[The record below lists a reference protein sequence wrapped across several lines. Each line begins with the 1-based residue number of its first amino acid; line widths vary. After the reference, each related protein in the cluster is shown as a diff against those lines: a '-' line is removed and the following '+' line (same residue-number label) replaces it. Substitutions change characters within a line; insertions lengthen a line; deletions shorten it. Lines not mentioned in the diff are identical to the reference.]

1 MKHICFA
8 LILTFSMALTSCGI
22 LRDSETADMSTA
34 VSTPTEAAEL
44 TEAAADPEATEA
56 TEASADSEKT
66 EAAEKTENVQTEQG
80 GELPEEKAPV
90 GLYDELGEAGTYTLM
105 ESLVSPWNAGE
116 DIVVFDLIPS
126 NHTTISGSASYKEL
140 WKHQAAVLGEEGTVK
155 PYVILEYTLTDGS
168 TVSRE
173 IRSYAEAEAEVEAAY
188 IEVYLYD
195 DVHQPDGTWYSHLTE
210 YTTNGDTVISSVK
223 LTAGAK
229 IDSVS
234 QISLTACLD
243 GKRGS
248 KCVLVR
254 GE

>member
-8 LILTFSMALTSCGI
+8 LILTLAVTLTSCGI
-22 LRDSETADMSTA
+22 LRDSEPADKIAAS
-34 VSTPTEAAEL
+34 SEA
-44 TEAAADPEATEA
+44 DATEL
-56 TEASADSEKT
+56 TEASADSET
-66 EAAEKTENVQTEQG
+66 AESTENVQTEQG

-105 ESLVSPWNAGE
+105 ESLVSTWNAGE

-155 PYVILEYTLTDGS
+155 PYVVLEYTLSDGS

-234 QISLTACLD
+234 EISLTACLD

>member
-1 MKHICFA
+1 MKHIFFA

-34 VSTPTEAAEL
+34 ASTPTEAAEL

-56 TEASADSEKT
+56 TEASKDS
-66 EAAEKTENVQTEQG
+66 AETENVQTEQG
-80 GELPEEKAPV
+80 GELSEGKAPV

-155 PYVILEYTLTDGS
+155 PYVILEYTLSDGS

-234 QISLTACLD
+234 EISLTACLD

>member
-8 LILTFSMALTSCGI
+8 LILILSVTLTSCGI
-22 LRDSETADMSTA
+22 LRDSEISVTGAASSA
-34 VSTPTEAAEL
+34 EAK
-44 TEAAADPEATEA
+44 ATELA
-56 TEASADSEKT
+56 EASADSEET
-66 EAAEKTENVQTEQG
+66 EATADPEATENVQTEQG

-105 ESLVSPWNAGE
+105 ERLVSPWNAGE

-126 NHTTISGSASYKEL
+126 NHTTISESASYKEL
-140 WKHQAAVLGEEGTVK
+140 WAHQAAALGEEGTVK

-223 LTAGAK
+223 LTAGDK

-243 GKRGS
+243 GKLGS

-254 GE
+254 EE

>member
-22 LRDSETADMSTA
+22 LRDSEPADKIAAS
-34 VSTPTEAAEL
+34 SEA
-44 TEAAADPEATEA
+44 DATEL
-56 TEASADSEKT
+56 TEASADSET
-66 EAAEKTENVQTEQG
+66 AESTENVQTEQG

-105 ESLVSPWNAGE
+105 ESLVSTWNAGE

-140 WKHQAAVLGEEGTVK
+140 WAHQAAVLGEEGTVK
-155 PYVILEYTLTDGS
+155 PYVILEYTLSDGS

-173 IRSYAEAEAEVEAAY
+173 IRSYAEAEEEVAAGY

-210 YTTNGDTVISSVK
+210 YTTNNDTVISSVK

-234 QISLTACLD
+234 EVSLTACLD
-243 GKRGS
+243 GRLGS

-254 GE
+254 EE

>member
-1 MKHICFA
+1 MKHIFFA
-8 LILTFSMALTSCGI
+8 LILTLAVTLTSCGI
-22 LRDSETADMSTA
+22 LRDSEPADKIAAS
-34 VSTPTEAAEL
+34 SEA
-44 TEAAADPEATEA
+44 DATEL
-56 TEASADSEKT
+56 TEASADSET
-66 EAAEKTENVQTEQG
+66 AESTENVQTEQG

-105 ESLVSPWNAGE
+105 ESLVSTWNAGE

-140 WKHQAAVLGEEGTVK
+140 WAHQAAVLGEEGTVK
-155 PYVILEYTLTDGS
+155 PYVILEYTLSDGS

-173 IRSYAEAEAEVEAAY
+173 IRSYAEAEEEVAAGY

-210 YTTNGDTVISSVK
+210 YTTNNDTVISSVK

-234 QISLTACLD
+234 EVSLTACLD
-243 GKRGS
+243 GRLGS

-254 GE
+254 EE

>member
-8 LILTFSMALTSCGI
+8 LILTLAVTLTSCGI
-22 LRDSETADMSTA
+22 LRDSEPADKIAAS
-34 VSTPTEAAEL
+34 SEA
-44 TEAAADPEATEA
+44 DATEL
-56 TEASADSEKT
+56 TEASADSET
-66 EAAEKTENVQTEQG
+66 AESTENVQTEQG

-105 ESLVSPWNAGE
+105 ESLVSTWNAGE

-140 WKHQAAVLGEEGTVK
+140 WAHHAAVLGEEGTVK
-155 PYVILEYTLTDGS
+155 PYVILEYTLSDGS

-173 IRSYAEAEAEVEAAY
+173 IRSYAEAEEEVAAGY

-210 YTTNGDTVISSVK
+210 YTTNNDTVISSVK

-234 QISLTACLD
+234 EVSLTACLD
-243 GKRGS
+243 GRLGS

-254 GE
+254 EE

>member
-1 MKHICFA
+1 MKHIFFA
-8 LILTFSMALTSCGI
+8 LILTLAVTLTSCGI
-22 LRDSETADMSTA
+22 LRDSEPADKIAAS
-34 VSTPTEAAEL
+34 SEA
-44 TEAAADPEATEA
+44 DATEL
-56 TEASADSEKT
+56 TEASADSET
-66 EAAEKTENVQTEQG
+66 AESTENVQTEQG

-105 ESLVSPWNAGE
+105 ESLVSTWNAGE

-155 PYVILEYTLTDGS
+155 PYVVLEYTLSDGS

-234 QISLTACLD
+234 EISLTACLD

>member
-8 LILTFSMALTSCGI
+8 LILTLAVTLTSCGI
-22 LRDSETADMSTA
+22 LRDSEPADKIAAS
-34 VSTPTEAAEL
+34 SEA
-44 TEAAADPEATEA
+44 DATEL
-56 TEASADSEKT
+56 TEASADSET
-66 EAAEKTENVQTEQG
+66 AESTENVQTEQG

-105 ESLVSPWNAGE
+105 ESLVSTWNAGE

-140 WKHQAAVLGEEGTVK
+140 WAHQAAVLGEEGTVK
-155 PYVILEYTLTDGS
+155 PYVILEYTLSDGS

-173 IRSYAEAEAEVEAAY
+173 IRSYAEAEEEVAAGY

-210 YTTNGDTVISSVK
+210 YTTNNDTVISSVK

-234 QISLTACLD
+234 EVSLTACLD
-243 GKRGS
+243 GRLGS

-254 GE
+254 EE

>member
-22 LRDSETADMSTA
+22 LRDSEPADKIAAS
-34 VSTPTEAAEL
+34 SEA
-44 TEAAADPEATEA
+44 DATEL
-56 TEASADSEKT
+56 TEASADSET
-66 EAAEKTENVQTEQG
+66 AESTENVQTEQG

-105 ESLVSPWNAGE
+105 ESLVSTWNAGE

-126 NHTTISGSASYKEL
+126 NHTTISGSASYKEIRA
-140 WKHQAAVLGEEGTVK
+140 HRAAVLGEEGTVK
-155 PYVILEYTLTDGS
+155 PYVILEYTLSDGS

-173 IRSYAEAEAEVEAAY
+173 IRSYAEAEEEVAAGY

-210 YTTNGDTVISSVK
+210 YTTNNDTVISSVK

-234 QISLTACLD
+234 EVSLTACLD
-243 GKRGS
+243 GRLGS

-254 GE
+254 EE

>member
-1 MKHICFA
+1 MKHIFFA

-34 VSTPTEAAEL
+34 ASTPTEAAEL

-56 TEASADSEKT
+56 TEASEDS
-66 EAAEKTENVQTEQG
+66 AETENVQTEQG

-105 ESLVSPWNAGE
+105 ESLVSTWNAGE

-140 WKHQAAVLGEEGTVK
+140 WAHQAAVLGEEGTVK
-155 PYVILEYTLTDGS
+155 PYVILEYTLSDGS

-173 IRSYAEAEAEVEAAY
+173 IRSYAEAEEEVAAGY

-210 YTTNGDTVISSVK
+210 YTTNNDTVISSVK

-234 QISLTACLD
+234 EVSLTACLD
-243 GKRGS
+243 GRLGS

-254 GE
+254 EE

>member
-8 LILTFSMALTSCGI
+8 LILTLAVTLTSCGI
-22 LRDSETADMSTA
+22 LRDSEPADKIAAS
-34 VSTPTEAAEL
+34 SEA
-44 TEAAADPEATEA
+44 DATEL
-56 TEASADSEKT
+56 TEASADSET
-66 EAAEKTENVQTEQG
+66 AESTENVQTEQG

-105 ESLVSPWNAGE
+105 ESLVSTWNAGE

-155 PYVILEYTLTDGS
+155 PYVILEYTLSDGS

-173 IRSYAEAEAEVEAAY
+173 IRSYAEAEEEVAAGY

-210 YTTNGDTVISSVK
+210 YTTNNDTVISSVK

-234 QISLTACLD
+234 EVSLTACLD
-243 GKRGS
+243 GRLGS

-254 GE
+254 EE

>member
-22 LRDSETADMSTA
+22 LRDSEPADKIAAS
-34 VSTPTEAAEL
+34 SEA
-44 TEAAADPEATEA
+44 DATEL
-56 TEASADSEKT
+56 TEASADSET
-66 EAAEKTENVQTEQG
+66 AESTENVQTEQG

-105 ESLVSPWNAGE
+105 ESLVSTWNAGE

-140 WKHQAAVLGEEGTVK
+140 WAHQAAVLGEEGTVK
-155 PYVILEYTLTDGS
+155 PYVVLEYTLSDGS

-173 IRSYAEAEAEVEAAY
+173 IRSYAEAEEEVAAGY

-210 YTTNGDTVISSVK
+210 YTTNNDTVISSVK

-234 QISLTACLD
+234 EVSLTACLD
-243 GKRGS
+243 GRLGS

-254 GE
+254 EE

>member
-8 LILTFSMALTSCGI
+8 LILTLAVTLTSCGI
-22 LRDSETADMSTA
+22 LRDSEPADKIAAS
-34 VSTPTEAAEL
+34 SEA
-44 TEAAADPEATEA
+44 DATEL
-56 TEASADSEKT
+56 TEASADSET
-66 EAAEKTENVQTEQG
+66 AESTENVQTEQG

-105 ESLVSPWNAGE
+105 ESLVSTWNAGE

-140 WKHQAAVLGEEGTVK
+140 WAHQAAGLGEEGTVK
-155 PYVILEYTLTDGS
+155 PYVILEYTLSDGS

-173 IRSYAEAEAEVEAAY
+173 IRSYAEAEEEVAAGY

-210 YTTNGDTVISSVK
+210 YTTNNDTVISSVK

-234 QISLTACLD
+234 EVSLTACLD
-243 GKRGS
+243 GRLGS

-254 GE
+254 EE